1 MPENNTT
8 VSSPFKFL
16 DYYHKEDKQIF
27 FGRDAETE
35 ELYHRIYETNLVLL
49 YGASGTGKTSIINCG
64 LSNEF
69 EASDWYPIFVRR
81 QSNLIQSLRD
91 ELHRHTIKKKDIDTP
106 LLDVVRS
113 LYLDYFKPIY
123 LIIDQF
129 EELFILGDKDEQ
141 KAFFKQ
147 LDAILQAQN
156 LQCKVILSMRE
167 EYLAYLSEYENILP
181 NMFDNRLRIE
191 KMNPRR
197 LQDVIAGTAQA
208 FDINLPDKEGVSQLI
223 VERLRDKNHEV
234 DLANLQVYLDRLYRS
249 EFDRR
254 KTQQRSD
261 FIFDTELVKNL
272 GTFDDV
278 MSLFLDEQLG
288 LLEKELIAM
297 GVNQKNVP
305 IDILFTMV
313 TDNGTKQPVDINA
326 IKRQLKNTK
335 AIEPGIIDYSIGRFR
350 DMRII
355 RDLS

>member
-1 MPENNTT
+1 
-8 VSSPFKFL
+8 
-16 DYYHKEDKQIF
+16 
-27 FGRDAETE
+27 
-35 ELYHRIYETNLVLL
+35 
-49 YGASGTGKTSIINCG
+49 
-64 LSNEF
+64 
-69 EASDWYPIFVRR
+69 
-81 QSNLIQSLRD
+81 
-91 ELHRHTIKKKDIDTP
+91 
-106 LLDVVRS
+106 VRS

-261 FIFDTELVKNL
+261 FIFDADLVKKL